1 MPIGKPFGRRPQ
13 QKSSKLYEDRIANAG
28 KLPVEKPSLS
38 PIASLMAFAV
48 CLVAAGVFCI
58 TSGQVVVGIGV
69 ILFGMVPAVAMVA
82 MAKQLV
88 DKIVDGSAALVGPQ
102 ASQESFGE
110 DAERAFRLANKAL
123 SKQELS
129 ALEANRAEQSALTS
143 EWYQTAREAFEDVSI
158 TSEDGI
164 RLVGHLLT
172 SPSESNQW
180 LIYAHGLG
188 GGWKNGLGIAR
199 HFSQRGYGVLM
210 IEMRAQGESG
220 GTIMGAG
227 HLERRDLVEW
237 CQQLVSRAG
246 EDCRITLMGSSMG
259 ASAAIEASA
268 EKDLPQ
274 QVKAIV
280 SDSAYADFWNEA
292 IFAMGSMGAQG
303 KALPAHPLLDLA
315 RLMFRGRK
323 GGYDIADASAVAA
336 IAHSRVPVLLI
347 HAEDDQL
354 VPPFNAERLAEAAGG
369 DAADDGHALL
379 KIPSA
384 GHCCAAMADPE
395 LYYQTVFGFL
405 EIHDA

>member
-88 DKIVDGSAALVGPQ
+88 DKVVDGSAALVGPQ
-102 ASQESFGE
+102 ASQ
-110 DAERAFRLANKAL
+110 
-123 SKQELS
+123 
-129 ALEANRAEQSALTS
+129 ANRAEQSALTS

-354 VPPFNAERLAEAAGG
+354 VPPFNAERLAKAAGG
-369 DAADDGHALL
+369 DAAGDGHALL

-405 EIHDA
+405 EIHGA